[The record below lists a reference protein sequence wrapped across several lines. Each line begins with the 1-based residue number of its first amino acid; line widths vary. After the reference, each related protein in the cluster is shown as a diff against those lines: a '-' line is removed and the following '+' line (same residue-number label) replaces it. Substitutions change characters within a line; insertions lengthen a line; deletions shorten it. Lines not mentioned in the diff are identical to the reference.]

1 LTSDATSPLAVHF
14 SSEISF
20 NSESAASYLR
30 ILSMSSQPN
39 DQGRQF
45 RVQLTQDPHE
55 VQYRLVPTGI
65 TYDPPAIPIDDRQV
79 RVGNLQRRQFRVG
92 IDLGGGDEHSIS

>member
-1 LTSDATSPLAVHF
+1 MPRHPWLS
-14 SSEISF
+14 ISLLKF
-20 NSESAASYLR
+20 RSTPSRLHHTIR

-45 RVQLTQDPHE
+45 RVRLTQDAHE

-92 IDLGGGDEHSIS
+92 VDLGGGDEHSIS